1 MIRRPAL
8 HGALKRAN
16 VHGHFHHLMPSH
28 LIYGKQAVMELLRA
42 GRRKVE
48 SILYVESSS
57 QKLQSVLSL
66 ATKMSIPLK
75 QTSVKQLDDRTAGAV
90 HQSVA
95 AICGPPAIH
104 DLDSFI
110 SRVTADNK
118 KTVVVIMDS
127 IMDPRNFGAILRSA
141 ETFGVAGAIFPKDR
155 SSDINSTV
163 VKTAA
168 GATEYLEFC
177 RVTNI
182 ASTVRQLRDE
192 GFYVVAADQDG
203 KTDVNSFSAGFPLAV
218 VLGSEEKGV
227 RPLVKKNC
235 DETIQIP
242 LYGKVSSLN
251 VSSAAAVIFYEIS
264 KQY

>member
-1 MIRRPAL
+1 
-8 HGALKRAN
+8 
-16 VHGHFHHLMPSH
+16 MPSH
-28 LIYGKQAVMELLRA
+28 LVYGKQAVMELLRA
-42 GRRKVE
+42 GRRRVE
-48 SILYVESSS
+48 SIHYVKSSS
-57 QKLQSVLSL
+57 QRLDPVLSL
-66 ATKMSIPLK
+66 AKKMGIHLTES
-75 QTSVKQLDDRTAGAV
+75 TVKQLDNRTGGAV

-95 AICGPPAIH
+95 AIVGPPAIH
-104 DLDSFI
+104 DLKSFI
-110 SRVTADNK
+110 ARVTADRK
-118 KTVVVIMDS
+118 KSVVVIMDS

-182 ASTVRQLRDE
+182 ASTVRQLREE
-192 GFYVVAADQDG
+192 GFYVIAADTDG
-203 KTDVNSFSAGFPLAV
+203 RTALPDFTPMFPLAV
-218 VLGSEEKGV
+218 VVGSEEKGV

-235 DETIQIP
+235 DETLKIP
-242 LYGKVSSLN
+242 LYGKIASLN

-264 KQY
+264 KQFR

>member
-1 MIRRPAL
+1 
-8 HGALKRAN
+8 
-16 VHGHFHHLMPSH
+16 MPSH

-42 GRRKVE
+42 GRRRVK
-48 SILYVESSS
+48 SIHYVQSAS
-57 QKLQSVLSL
+57 QKLTPLLSL
-66 ATKMSIPLK
+66 AEKMGISLTPA
-75 QTSVKQLDDRTAGAV
+75 SVKQLDNRTGGAV
-90 HQSVA
+90 HQSIM
-95 AICGPPAIH
+95 AIVEPPSIH
-104 DLDSFI
+104 DLESFI
-110 SRVTADNK
+110 DRVTADGK
-118 KTVVVIMDS
+118 KAVVVIMDS

-155 SSDINSTV
+155 SCDINSTV

-182 ASTVRQLRDE
+182 SSTVRQLREE

-203 KTDVNSFSAGFPLAV
+203 EADVSGFEATFPLAV
-218 VLGSEEKGV
+218 VLGSEGKGV

-235 DETIQIP
+235 DETLRIP
-242 LYGKVSSLN
+242 LYGKVASLN

-264 KQY
+264 KQFR

>member
-1 MIRRPAL
+1 
-8 HGALKRAN
+8 
-16 VHGHFHHLMPSH
+16 MPSH

-48 SILYVESSS
+48 SIHYVKSSS
-57 QKLQSVLSL
+57 QKLHSVLSL
-66 ATKMSIPLK
+66 AKKMGVPLT
-75 QTSVKQLDDRTAGAV
+75 QATVKQLDGRTGGAV

-104 DLDSFI
+104 DLKSFI
-110 SRVTADNK
+110 GRVTADRK
-118 KTVVVIMDS
+118 KSVVVIMDS

-168 GATEYLEFC
+168 GATEHLEFC

-182 ASTVRQLRDE
+182 ANTVRQLREE
-192 GFYVVAADQDG
+192 GFYVIAADPDG
-203 KTDVNSFSAGFPLAV
+203 RSLLSDFTPLFPLAV
-218 VLGSEEKGV
+218 VVGSEEKGV

-235 DETIQIP
+235 DETLKIR
-242 LYGKVSSLN
+242 LYGKVASLN
-251 VSSAAAVIFYEIS
+251 VGSAAAVIFYEIS
-264 KQY
+264 KKLR

>member
-1 MIRRPAL
+1 
-8 HGALKRAN
+8 
-16 VHGHFHHLMPSH
+16 MPSH

-57 QKLQSVLSL
+57 QKLHSLLSL
-66 ATKMSIPLK
+66 AEKMSIPLK
-75 QTSVKQLDDRTAGAV
+75 QSSVKQLDDRTSGAV
-90 HQSVA
+90 HQSIA
-95 AICGPPAIH
+95 AIVGPPAIH
-104 DLDSFI
+104 DLKSFI
-110 SRVTADNK
+110 ARVTAEGK
-118 KTVVVIMDS
+118 KSVVVIMDS

-182 ASTVRQLRDE
+182 ANAVRQLRKE
-192 GFYVVAADQDG
+192 GFYVIAADQDG
-203 KTDVNSFSAGFPLAV
+203 ESDVNGFRAVFPLAV
-218 VLGSEEKGV
+218 VFGSEESGV

-235 DETIQIP
+235 DETIRIP
-242 LYGKVSSLN
+242 LYGNVSSLN
-251 VSSAAAVIFYEIS
+251 VSAAAAVVFYEIS
-264 KQY
+264 KQIR